1 MILDNS
7 SWSLDDLRVEVLS
20 SCTTPSV
27 FRPHLDFELC
37 ELEGCLLQLSPAAVT
52 FLMNSVSWKYSRVN
66 PSSKRGQA
74 AVRHGQRTARDP
86 RLLFVERFQSL
97 K

>member
-20 SCTTPSV
+20 SC
-27 FRPHLDFELC
+27 LDFELC
-37 ELEGCLLQLSPAAVT
+37 ELEGCLLQLSPAGVT

-97 K
+97 VKPRCFCDPE